1 MGNPRFSYVML
12 PVLLEYPV
20 SLFSFSQ
27 WWRKRLSMYEIDTL
41 AQLSKQLSISE
52 FELLRFVYR
61 SGEFYRRFKRRKA
74 NGDYRVIH
82 APHDSLKNLQ
92 RTIISKFLNNIPLP
106 GECTGFRPGKSIL
119 SNTLPH
125 CGRRFVFNIDIED
138 FFASISSERVLALF
152 IRLGFSFPVAYVLTE
167 LTTFMGSLPQG
178 APSSPYL
185 ANLVSYSLDMEMADY
200 CHGKG
205 WNYTRYC
212 DDITISGDTRF
223 SLAEMRV
230 LSEILDAEGFRLN
243 MKKTRF
249 LRRNSAQ
256 IVSGLVVN
264 RRPNLPRQKRRLIR
278 AMFHQA
284 GINPKKFKSKTRELE
299 NHLSMLTMLNPHN
312 PEVLKY
318 RAILNRLTEEPG
330 RRSGSNQFASG

>member
-1 MGNPRFSYVML
+1 
-12 PVLLEYPV
+12 
-20 SLFSFSQ
+20 
-27 WWRKRLSMYEIDTL
+27 MYDIDTIE
-41 AQLSKQLSISE
+41 QLSRELSISE

-61 SGEFYRRFKRRKA
+61 SGDFYRRFKRRKS
-74 NGDYRVIH
+74 NGDFRVIH
-82 APHDSLKNLQ
+82 APDDSLKNVQ
-92 RTIISKFLNNIPLP
+92 RAINRRFLSQIPLP
-106 GECTGFRPGKSIL
+106 NECTGFRPGKSIL

-138 FFASISSERVLALF
+138 FFATIPSERVLALF
-152 IRLGFSFPVAYVLTE
+152 LRLGFSFPVACVLTE

-185 ANLVSYSLDMEMADY
+185 ANLICYSLDTEMADY
-200 CHGKG
+200 CRSKG

-223 SLAEMRV
+223 SLAEMRMIG
-230 LSEILDAEGFRLN
+230 EILEAEGFKLN
-243 MKKTRF
+243 MRKTRF

-264 RRPNLPRQKRRLIR
+264 RKPNLPREKRRMIR

-284 GINPKKFKSKTRELE
+284 SVNPEKYKNRTHELE
-299 NHLSMLTMLNPHN
+299 NHLSMLSMLDPQH

-318 RAILNRLTEEPG
+318 QSILNRLAEA
-330 RRSGSNQFASG
+330 N